1 MSDEKVNPFSLVSTY
16 EPCGDQPQAIES
28 LVKNYHA
35 GQNQQVLLGVTG
47 SGKTFTMANVIARLN
62 QPALIMVHNK
72 TLAAQLYYEF
82 RELFPKNAVEYF
94 VSYYDYYQPEAY
106 IPTTDTYI
114 EKDSAI
120 NEQIEKLRYSA
131 TRSILERQ
139 DTIVVASV
147 SCIYGLGSPDIYK
160 NMIHTYHVGQEISRQ
175 DIIRHLV
182 AIQYARNDIDF
193 KRNTFRVRGDIL
205 DIFPPYEEDT
215 AERIIFWG
223 DEIEEIVSIDQL
235 TGELKEN
242 HDKIT
247 IFPASHY
254 VAPEERIKVALE
266 TIEEEMECQV
276 EKFKEQGKLL
286 EAQRLEQ
293 RTRFDLEQL
302 ELVNFCKGIENYS
315 RHLDGRAPGQPP
327 ATLLD
332 YFPGN
337 FIVFVDESHQTL
349 PQVRAMYN
357 GDRMRKSMLVEHG
370 FRLPSALDNRPL
382 TFDEFNERIR
392 DAVYVSA
399 TPAEYEKR
407 TSNNVVVEQ
416 IVRPTGLLDPA
427 PEIRPA
433 KNQVQDLYGEIKKEI
448 SRGYRIL
455 VTVMTKRFA
464 EDLTSYYEEMGLKV
478 KYLHSDIDTIER
490 TIILSDLR
498 EGVFDVLI
506 GINLLREGLDIP
518 EVSLV
523 GIIDADK
530 EGFLRDYRSL
540 IQTAGRAARNVDSR
554 VILYADKKTD
564 SIERAVQEMLRRREK
579 QEKYNKE
586 HYITPRTIKKNIHS
600 LLETIHE
607 KDYYTPKKLQ
617 KKPRFKDEASM
628 EKHLYNL
635 QQEMLK
641 AARNMEFE
649 EAARIRDEL
658 KQYLKLEDIV
668 LKIDE

>member
-1 MSDEKVNPFSLVSTY
+1 MPTGESGKFSLVSNY
-16 EPCGDQPQAIES
+16 KPCGDQPKAIDQ
-28 LVKNYHA
+28 LVKNYQA
-35 GQNQQVLLGVTG
+35 GQKQQVLLGVTG

-62 QPALIMVHNK
+62 QPALVMVHNK

-82 RELFPKNAVEYF
+82 KELFPDNAVEYF

-139 DTIVVASV
+139 DTIVVSSV

-160 NMIHTYHVGQEISRQ
+160 NMIHTYRVGEEITR
-175 DIIRHLV
+175 DEIIRHLIT
-182 AIQYARNDIDF
+182 IQYARNDMDF

-205 DIFPPYEEDT
+205 DIFPPYAEDT
-215 AERIIFWG
+215 AHRIIFWG
-223 DEIEEIVSIDQL
+223 DEIEEIVSIDHL
-235 TGELKEN
+235 TGELLEE
-242 HDKIT
+242 HDRIT

-254 VAPEERIKVALE
+254 VAPEDRIHIALQ
-266 TIEEEMECQV
+266 TIEEELEMQL
-276 EKFKEQGKLL
+276 EKLKGKGKLL

-302 ELVNFCKGIENYS
+302 ELTNFCKGIENYS

-327 ATLLD
+327 ATLMD

-337 FIVFVDESHQTL
+337 FLMFIDESHQTL
-349 PQVRAMYN
+349 PQVRAMFN
-357 GDRMRKSMLVEHG
+357 GDRMRKEMLVEHG
-370 FRLPSALDNRPL
+370 FRLPSAVDNRPL
-382 TFDEFNERIR
+382 TFDEFNERMKE
-392 DAVYVSA
+392 AVYVSA

-407 TSNNVVVEQ
+407 QSNNVVVEQ

-448 SRGYRIL
+448 KRGYRTL
-455 VTVMTKRFA
+455 VTVLTKRFA
-464 EDLTSYYEEMGLKV
+464 EDLSSYYEEMGLKV

-490 TIILSDLR
+490 TIIISDLR
-498 EGVFDVLI
+498 QGVFDVLI

-523 GIIDADK
+523 GILDADK

-540 IQTAGRAARNVDSR
+540 MQTAGRAARNCDSR
-554 VILYADKKTD
+554 VLLYADKRTD
-564 SIERAVQEMLRRREK
+564 SIDKAVREMQRRRAK
-579 QEKYNKE
+579 QKEYNRK
-586 HYITPRTIKKNIHS
+586 HYITPRSIKKNIHS
-600 LLETIHE
+600 LLESIPE
-607 KDYYTPKKLQ
+607 KDYYTPQKLRR
-617 KKPRFKDEASM
+617 KVHFKDEESL
-628 EKHLYNL
+628 EKYLYEL
-635 QQEMLK
+635 QQKMLE

-649 EAARIRDEL
+649 KAASLRDEL
-658 KQYLKLEDIV
+658 KQYLELEDIV
-668 LKIDE
+668 FKLKE